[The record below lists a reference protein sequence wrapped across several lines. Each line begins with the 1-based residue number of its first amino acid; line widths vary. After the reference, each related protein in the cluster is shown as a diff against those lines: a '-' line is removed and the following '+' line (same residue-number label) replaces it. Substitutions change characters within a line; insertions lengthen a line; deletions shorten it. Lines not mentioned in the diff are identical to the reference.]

1 MAWTTHETFVMFARH
16 PAAADKF
23 SLVPAAASGYGPR
36 ENRLRV
42 FDAQKGETAMPTG
55 VVKWTNVSKDF
66 GFIVPDE
73 GPKDVFV
80 HVSALESTGLSSLL
94 EGQRVE

>member
-1 MAWTTHETFVMFARH
+1 
-16 PAAADKF
+16 
-23 SLVPAAASGYGPR
+23 
-36 ENRLRV
+36 V
-42 FDAQKGETAMPTG
+42 FDAQKRETAMPTG

-94 EGQRVE
+94 EGQRVEYEMGQDRKGRMSAATIALMNDG

>member
-1 MAWTTHETFVMFARH
+1 
-16 PAAADKF
+16 
-23 SLVPAAASGYGPR
+23 
-36 ENRLRV
+36 
-42 FDAQKGETAMPTG
+42 MPTG